1 MKNELKE
8 YERIRVR
15 RLNRPPDYYDDWR
28 LNQRPP
34 QPGDVGVLIDILQA
48 PGVPDGYVVESSG
61 SDGITVWLCTF
72 ASEEI
77 EPAIEKK

>member
-1 MKNELKE
+1 
-8 YERIRVR
+8 
-15 RLNRPPDYYDDWR
+15 
-28 LNQRPP
+28 
-34 QPGDVGVLIDILQA
+34 VLIDILQA